1 MSKKPL
7 KMEAPMAFFF
17 CNKENTGTRILFLLS
32 TLLKVYK
39 RFSSS
44 TCTQHSNEGR
54 FHILRHMITFFY
66 ISMINMY
73 MICSG
78 DELIE

>member
-1 MSKKPL
+1 
-7 KMEAPMAFFF
+7 MAFF

-32 TLLKVYK
+32 TLHKVYK

-54 FHILRHMITFFY
+54 FHILRHMIIFFCV
-66 ISMINMY
+66 SMINMY
-73 MICSG
+73 MIYSG